1 MSDAEVHPENK
12 KGRRFKRGFGF
23 MRLASLLKGR
33 DFKESHLNEDSIF
46 YAK

>member
-23 MRLASLLKGR
+23 MHLASLLKGR
-33 DFKESHLNEDSIF
+33 EF
-46 YAK
+46 